1 MKKLIIITTVPMSL
15 ATLVKGQAKYLS
27 SYFDVKLVTS
37 FSEKNQEISKDEGV
51 ELKSI
56 GMTRQ
61 ITIIKDLR
69 ALIELYKYFKNQK
82 PDIVYTFTP
91 KAGLLGMMASFL
103 SRVPV
108 RIHNIVGMPLM
119 EATGKKFILLK
130 FIERLTYFFSTNL
143 FCNSFGLKKFINENL
158 TKKDVK
164 VIAQGSI
171 NGVDTEF
178 FKNTKTLDEKELI
191 RDKFKIDKKD
201 FVITFVGRIV
211 KDKGINELIEAFIN
225 LSKKYNNLKLL
236 LVGDYEEHLNP
247 IKNENKI
254 LIDSLESIIT
264 VGFQNDIRDF
274 FSITDLFVLPSYRE
288 GLPNSLIEAGS
299 FGIPLLATN
308 INGCNEIIDD
318 GITGILVEKKSAKK
332 LEEAIDKLLEDK
344 ELYNY
349 IKLKVRDRIIEKY
362 EQKYFWNEL
371 KNEIDNILR
380 EHK

>member
-27 SYFDVKLVTS
+27 TYFDVKLVTS
-37 FSEKNQEISKDEGV
+37 FSEKNQKISKAEGV

-56 GMTRQ
+56 DMTRQ
-61 ITIIKDLR
+61 ITIIKDLK

-108 RIHNIVGMPLM
+108 RIHNVVGMPLM

-143 FCNSFGLKKFINENL
+143 FCNSFGLKKFINDNL

-178 FKNTKTLDEKELI
+178 FKNIKTLDEQEFI

-225 LSKKYNNLKLL
+225 LSKKHNNLKLL

-247 IKNENKI
+247 IKKENKI
-254 LIDSLESIIT
+254 LIDSLDSIIT
-264 VGFQNDIRDF
+264 VGFQSDIRDF
-274 FSITDLFVLPSYRE
+274 LSITDLFVLPSYRE

-332 LEEAIDKLLEDK
+332 LEEGIDKLLEDK
-344 ELYNY
+344 ELYNS

-371 KNEIDNILR
+371 KNEIKKSI
-380 EHK
+380 

>member
-37 FSEKNQEISKDEGV
+37 FSEKNQEISKAEGV

-56 GMTRQ
+56 DMTRQ
-61 ITIIKDLR
+61 ITIIKDLK

-254 LIDSLESIIT
+254 LIDSLDSIIT

-274 FSITDLFVLPSYRE
+274 LSITDLFVLPSYRE

-332 LEEAIDKLLEDK
+332 LEEGIDKLLEDK
-344 ELYNY
+344 ELYNS

-371 KNEIDNILR
+371 KNEIKKSI
-380 EHK
+380 

>member
-56 GMTRQ
+56 DMTRQ
-61 ITIIKDLR
+61 ITIIKDLK

-178 FKNTKTLDEKELI
+178 FKNTKTLDEKEFI
-191 RDKFKIDKKD
+191 KDKFKIDKKD

-254 LIDSLESIIT
+254 LIDSLDSIIT

-274 FSITDLFVLPSYRE
+274 LSITDLFVLPSYRE

-332 LEEAIDKLLEDK
+332 LEEGIDKLLEDK
-344 ELYNY
+344 ELYNS

-371 KNEIDNILR
+371 KNEIKKSI
-380 EHK
+380 

>member
-247 IKNENKI
+247 IKKENKI
-254 LIDSLESIIT
+254 LIDSLDSIIT

-274 FSITDLFVLPSYRE
+274 LSITDLFVLPSYRE

-318 GITGILVEKKSAKK
+318 CITGILVEKKSAKK

-344 ELYNY
+344 ELYNS

-371 KNEIDNILR
+371 KNEIKKSI
-380 EHK
+380 

>member
-37 FSEKNQEISKDEGV
+37 FSEKNQEISKAEGV

-56 GMTRQ
+56 DMTRQ
-61 ITIIKDLR
+61 ITIIKDLK

-254 LIDSLESIIT
+254 LIDSLDSIIT

-274 FSITDLFVLPSYRE
+274 LSITDLFVLPSYRE

-344 ELYNY
+344 ELYSS

-362 EQKYFWNEL
+362 EQNFFWNEL
-371 KNEIDNILR
+371 KNEIKKSI
-380 EHK
+380 

>member
-56 GMTRQ
+56 DMTRQ
-61 ITIIKDLR
+61 ITIIKDLK

-178 FKNTKTLDEKELI
+178 FKNTKTLDEKEFI
-191 RDKFKIDKKD
+191 KDKFKIDKKD

-254 LIDSLESIIT
+254 LIDSLDSIIT

-274 FSITDLFVLPSYRE
+274 LSITDLFVLPSYRE

-344 ELYNY
+344 ELYNS

-371 KNEIDNILR
+371 KNEIKKSI
-380 EHK
+380 

>member
-37 FSEKNQEISKDEGV
+37 FSEKNQEISKAEGV

-56 GMTRQ
+56 DMTRQ
-61 ITIIKDLR
+61 ITIIKDLK

-108 RIHNIVGMPLM
+108 RIHNVVGMPLM

-247 IKNENKI
+247 IKKENKI
-254 LIDSLESIIT
+254 LIDSLDSIIT

-274 FSITDLFVLPSYRE
+274 LSITDLFVLPSYRE

-299 FGIPLLATN
+299 FGIPLLAAN

-344 ELYNY
+344 ELYNS

-371 KNEIDNILR
+371 KNEIKKSI
-380 EHK
+380 

>member
-37 FSEKNQEISKDEGV
+37 FSEKNQEISKAEGV

-56 GMTRQ
+56 DMTRQ
-61 ITIIKDLR
+61 ITIIKDLK

-211 KDKGINELIEAFIN
+211 KDKGINELIEAFVN

-247 IKNENKI
+247 IKKENKI
-254 LIDSLESIIT
+254 LIDSLDSIIT
-264 VGFQNDIRDF
+264 VGFQSDIRDF
-274 FSITDLFVLPSYRE
+274 LSITDLFVLPSYRE

-344 ELYNY
+344 ELYNS

-371 KNEIDNILR
+371 KNEIKKSI
-380 EHK
+380 

>member
-37 FSEKNQEISKDEGV
+37 FSEKNQEISKAEGV

-56 GMTRQ
+56 DMTRQ
-61 ITIIKDLR
+61 ITIIKDLK

-108 RIHNIVGMPLM
+108 RIHNVVGMPLM

-130 FIERLTYFFSTNL
+130 FIEKLTYFFSTNL

-171 NGVDTEF
+171 NGVDTEL

-254 LIDSLESIIT
+254 LIDSLDSIIT

-274 FSITDLFVLPSYRE
+274 LSITDLFVLPSYRE

-344 ELYNY
+344 ELYNS

-371 KNEIDNILR
+371 KNEIKKSI
-380 EHK
+380 

>member
-37 FSEKNQEISKDEGV
+37 FSEKNQEISKAEGV

-56 GMTRQ
+56 DMTRQ
-61 ITIIKDLR
+61 ITIIKDLK

-130 FIERLTYFFSTNL
+130 FIERLTYLFSTNL

-254 LIDSLESIIT
+254 LIDSLDSIIT
-264 VGFQNDIRDF
+264 VGFQSDIRDF
-274 FSITDLFVLPSYRE
+274 LSITDLFVLPSYRE

-344 ELYNY
+344 ELYNS

-371 KNEIDNILR
+371 KNEIKKSI
-380 EHK
+380 

>member
-37 FSEKNQEISKDEGV
+37 FSEKNQEISKAEGV

-56 GMTRQ
+56 DMTRQ
-61 ITIIKDLR
+61 ITIIKDLK

-178 FKNTKTLDEKELI
+178 FKNTKTLDEKEVI

-211 KDKGINELIEAFIN
+211 KDKGINELIEAFVN

-247 IKNENKI
+247 IKKENKI
-254 LIDSLESIIT
+254 LIDSLDSIIT

-274 FSITDLFVLPSYRE
+274 LSITDLFVLPSYRE

-318 GITGILVEKKSAKK
+318 GITGILIEKKSAKK
-332 LEEAIDKLLEDK
+332 LEEGIDKLLEDK
-344 ELYNY
+344 ELYNS

-371 KNEIDNILR
+371 KNEIKKSI
-380 EHK
+380 

>member
-37 FSEKNQEISKDEGV
+37 FSEKNQEISKAEGV

-56 GMTRQ
+56 DMTRQ

-143 FCNSFGLKKFINENL
+143 FCNSFGLKKFINDNL

-211 KDKGINELIEAFIN
+211 KDKGINELIEAFVN

-254 LIDSLESIIT
+254 LIDSLDSIIT

-274 FSITDLFVLPSYRE
+274 LSITDLFVLPSYRE

-344 ELYNY
+344 ELYNS

-371 KNEIDNILR
+371 KNEIKKSI
-380 EHK
+380 

>member
-56 GMTRQ
+56 DMTRQ
-61 ITIIKDLR
+61 ITIIKDLK

-211 KDKGINELIEAFIN
+211 KDKGINELIEAFVD

-254 LIDSLESIIT
+254 LIDSLDSIIT

-274 FSITDLFVLPSYRE
+274 LSITDLFVLPSYRE

-344 ELYNY
+344 ELYNS

-371 KNEIDNILR
+371 KNEIKKSI
-380 EHK
+380 

>member
-56 GMTRQ
+56 DMTRQ
-61 ITIIKDLR
+61 ITIIKDLK

-254 LIDSLESIIT
+254 LIDSLDSIIT
-264 VGFQNDIRDF
+264 VGFQSDIRDF
-274 FSITDLFVLPSYRE
+274 LSITDLFVLPSYRE

-344 ELYNY
+344 ELYNS

-371 KNEIDNILR
+371 KNEIKKSI
-380 EHK
+380 

>member
-56 GMTRQ
+56 DMTRQ
-61 ITIIKDLR
+61 ITIIKDLK

-108 RIHNIVGMPLM
+108 RIHNVVGMPLM

-211 KDKGINELIEAFIN
+211 KDKGINELIEAFVN

-247 IKNENKI
+247 IKKENKI
-254 LIDSLESIIT
+254 LIDSLDSIIT

-274 FSITDLFVLPSYRE
+274 LSITDLFVLPSYRE

-344 ELYNY
+344 ELYNS

-371 KNEIDNILR
+371 KNEIKKSI
-380 EHK
+380 

>member
-37 FSEKNQEISKDEGV
+37 FSEKNQEISKAEGV

-56 GMTRQ
+56 DMTRQ
-61 ITIIKDLR
+61 ITIIKDLK

-254 LIDSLESIIT
+254 LIDSLDSIIT

-274 FSITDLFVLPSYRE
+274 LSITDLFVLPSYRE

-318 GITGILVEKKSAKK
+318 GVTGILVEKKSAKK

-344 ELYNY
+344 ELYNS

-371 KNEIDNILR
+371 KNEIKKSI
-380 EHK
+380 

>member
-37 FSEKNQEISKDEGV
+37 FSEKNQEISKAEGV

-56 GMTRQ
+56 DMTRQ
-61 ITIIKDLR
+61 ITIIKDLK

-211 KDKGINELIEAFIN
+211 KDKGINELIEAFVN

-254 LIDSLESIIT
+254 LIDSLDSIIT

-274 FSITDLFVLPSYRE
+274 LSITDLFVLPSYRE

-344 ELYNY
+344 ELYNS

-362 EQKYFWNEL
+362 E
-371 KNEIDNILR
+371 
-380 EHK
+380 

>member
-37 FSEKNQEISKDEGV
+37 FSEKNQEISKAEGV

-56 GMTRQ
+56 DMTRQ
-61 ITIIKDLR
+61 ITIIKDLK

-108 RIHNIVGMPLM
+108 RIHNVVGMPLM

-143 FCNSFGLKKFINENL
+143 FCNSFELKKFINENL

-254 LIDSLESIIT
+254 LIDSLDSIIT

-274 FSITDLFVLPSYRE
+274 LSITDLFVLPSYRE

-344 ELYNY
+344 ELYNS

-371 KNEIDNILR
+371 KNEIKKSI
-380 EHK
+380 

>member
-37 FSEKNQEISKDEGV
+37 FSEKNQEISKAEGV

-56 GMTRQ
+56 DMTRQ
-61 ITIIKDLR
+61 ITIIKDLK

-178 FKNTKTLDEKELI
+178 FKNTKTLDEKEVI

-211 KDKGINELIEAFIN
+211 KDKGINELIEAFVN

-254 LIDSLESIIT
+254 LIDSLDSIIT

-274 FSITDLFVLPSYRE
+274 LSITDLFVLPSYRE

-318 GITGILVEKKSAKK
+318 GITGILIEKKSAKK
-332 LEEAIDKLLEDK
+332 LEEGIDKLLEDK
-344 ELYNY
+344 ELYNS

-371 KNEIDNILR
+371 KNEIKKSI
-380 EHK
+380 

>member
-37 FSEKNQEISKDEGV
+37 FSKKNQEISKAEGV

-56 GMTRQ
+56 DMTRQ
-61 ITIIKDLR
+61 ITIIKDLK

-108 RIHNIVGMPLM
+108 RIHNVVGMPLM

-178 FKNTKTLDEKELI
+178 FKNTKTLDEQEVI

-211 KDKGINELIEAFIN
+211 KDKGINELIEAFAN

-254 LIDSLESIIT
+254 LIDSLDSIIT

-274 FSITDLFVLPSYRE
+274 LSITDLFVLPSYRE

-344 ELYNY
+344 ELYNS

-371 KNEIDNILR
+371 KNEIKKSI
-380 EHK
+380 

>member
-56 GMTRQ
+56 DMTRQ

-82 PDIVYTFTP
+82 PHIVYTFTP

-254 LIDSLESIIT
+254 LIDSLDSIIT

-274 FSITDLFVLPSYRE
+274 LSITDLFVLPSYRE

-344 ELYNY
+344 ELYNS

-371 KNEIDNILR
+371 KNEIKKSI
-380 EHK
+380 

>member
-56 GMTRQ
+56 DMTRQ
-61 ITIIKDLR
+61 ITIIKDLK

-130 FIERLTYFFSTNL
+130 FIERLTYLFSTNL

-254 LIDSLESIIT
+254 LIDSLDSIIT

-274 FSITDLFVLPSYRE
+274 LSITDLFVLPSYRE

-344 ELYNY
+344 ELYNS

-371 KNEIDNILR
+371 KNEIKKSI
-380 EHK
+380 

>member
-56 GMTRQ
+56 DMTRQ
-61 ITIIKDLR
+61 ITIIKDLK

-254 LIDSLESIIT
+254 LIDSLDSIIT

-274 FSITDLFVLPSYRE
+274 LSITDLFVLPSYRE

-344 ELYNY
+344 ELYNS

-371 KNEIDNILR
+371 KNEIKKYI
-380 EHK
+380 

>member
-56 GMTRQ
+56 DMTRQ
-61 ITIIKDLR
+61 ITIIKDLK

-108 RIHNIVGMPLM
+108 RIHNVVGMPLM

-254 LIDSLESIIT
+254 LIDSLDSIIT

-274 FSITDLFVLPSYRE
+274 LSITDLFVLPSYRE

-318 GITGILVEKKSAKK
+318 GVTGILVEKKSAKK

-344 ELYNY
+344 ELYNS

-371 KNEIDNILR
+371 KNEIKKSI
-380 EHK
+380 

>member
-37 FSEKNQEISKDEGV
+37 FSEKNQEISKAEGV

-56 GMTRQ
+56 DMTRQ
-61 ITIIKDLR
+61 ITIIKDLK

-254 LIDSLESIIT
+254 LIDSLDSIIT

-274 FSITDLFVLPSYRE
+274 LSITDLFVLPSYRE

-344 ELYNY
+344 ELYNS

-371 KNEIDNILR
+371 KNEIKKSI
-380 EHK
+380 

>member
-56 GMTRQ
+56 DMTRQ
-61 ITIIKDLR
+61 ITIIKDLK

-108 RIHNIVGMPLM
+108 RIHNVVGMPLM

-211 KDKGINELIEAFIN
+211 KDKGINELIEAFVD

-254 LIDSLESIIT
+254 LIDSLDSIIT

-274 FSITDLFVLPSYRE
+274 LSITDLFVLPSYRE

-344 ELYNY
+344 ELYNS

-371 KNEIDNILR
+371 KNEIKKSI
-380 EHK
+380 

>member
-37 FSEKNQEISKDEGV
+37 FSEKNQEISKAEGV

-56 GMTRQ
+56 DMTRQ

-130 FIERLTYFFSTNL
+130 FIERLTYLFSTNL

-254 LIDSLESIIT
+254 LIDSLDSIIT

-274 FSITDLFVLPSYRE
+274 LSITDLFVLPSYRE

-332 LEEAIDKLLEDK
+332 LEEGIDKLLEDK
-344 ELYNY
+344 ELYNS

-371 KNEIDNILR
+371 KNEIKKSI
-380 EHK
+380 

>member
-37 FSEKNQEISKDEGV
+37 FSEKNQEISKAEGV

-56 GMTRQ
+56 DMTRQ
-61 ITIIKDLR
+61 ITIIKDLK

-108 RIHNIVGMPLM
+108 RIHNVVGMPLM

-178 FKNTKTLDEKELI
+178 FKNTKTLDEKEVI

-254 LIDSLESIIT
+254 LIDSLDSIIT

-274 FSITDLFVLPSYRE
+274 LSITDLFVLPSYRE

-344 ELYNY
+344 ELYNS

-371 KNEIDNILR
+371 KNEIKKSI
-380 EHK
+380 

>member
-15 ATLVKGQAKYLS
+15 ATLVKDQAKYLS

-37 FSEKNQEISKDEGV
+37 FSEKNQEISKADGV

-56 GMTRQ
+56 DMTRQ

-91 KAGLLGMMASFL
+91 KAGLLGMIATFL

-130 FIERLTYFFSTNL
+130 FIERLTYLFSTNL

-254 LIDSLESIIT
+254 LIDSLDSIIT

-274 FSITDLFVLPSYRE
+274 LSITDLFVLPSYRE

-344 ELYNY
+344 ELYNS

-371 KNEIDNILR
+371 KNEIKKSI
-380 EHK
+380 

>member
-37 FSEKNQEISKDEGV
+37 FSEKNQEISKAEGV

-56 GMTRQ
+56 DMTRQ
-61 ITIIKDLR
+61 ITIIKDLK

-130 FIERLTYFFSTNL
+130 FIERLTYLFSTNL
-143 FCNSFGLKKFINENL
+143 FCNSFGLKKFINDNL

-178 FKNTKTLDEKELI
+178 FKNTKTLDEKEFI
-191 RDKFKIDKKD
+191 KDKFKIDKKD

-247 IKNENKI
+247 IKKENKI
-254 LIDSLESIIT
+254 LIDSLDSIIT

-274 FSITDLFVLPSYRE
+274 LSITDLFVLPSYRE

-318 GITGILVEKKSAKK
+318 CITGILVEKKSAKK

-344 ELYNY
+344 ELYNS

-371 KNEIDNILR
+371 KNEIKKSI
-380 EHK
+380 

>member
-37 FSEKNQEISKDEGV
+37 FSEKNQEISKAEGV

-56 GMTRQ
+56 DMTRQ
-61 ITIIKDLR
+61 ITIIKDLK

-130 FIERLTYFFSTNL
+130 FIERLTYLFSTNL

-254 LIDSLESIIT
+254 LIDSLDSIIT

-274 FSITDLFVLPSYRE
+274 LSITDLFVLPSYRE

-344 ELYNY
+344 ELYNS

-371 KNEIDNILR
+371 KNEIKKSI
-380 EHK
+380 

>member
-37 FSEKNQEISKDEGV
+37 FSEKNQEISKAEGV

-56 GMTRQ
+56 DMTRQ
-61 ITIIKDLR
+61 ITIIKDLK

-130 FIERLTYFFSTNL
+130 FIERLTYLFSTNL
-143 FCNSFGLKKFINENL
+143 FCNSFGLKKFINDNL

-178 FKNTKTLDEKELI
+178 FKNTKTLDEKEFI
-191 RDKFKIDKKD
+191 KDKFKIDKKD

-247 IKNENKI
+247 IKKENKI
-254 LIDSLESIIT
+254 LIDSLDSIIT
-264 VGFQNDIRDF
+264 VGFQSDIRDF
-274 FSITDLFVLPSYRE
+274 LSITDLFVLPSYRE

-332 LEEAIDKLLEDK
+332 LEEGIDKLLEDK
-344 ELYNY
+344 ELYNS

-371 KNEIDNILR
+371 KNEIKKSI
-380 EHK
+380 

>member
-15 ATLVKGQAKYLS
+15 ATLLKGQAKYLS

-37 FSEKNQEISKDEGV
+37 FSEKNQEISKAEGV

-56 GMTRQ
+56 DMTRQ

-211 KDKGINELIEAFIN
+211 KDKGINELIEAFVN
-225 LSKKYNNLKLL
+225 LSKKHNNLKLF

-254 LIDSLESIIT
+254 LIDSLDSIIT

-274 FSITDLFVLPSYRE
+274 LSITDLFVLPSYRE

-318 GITGILVEKKSAKK
+318 GITGILIEKKSVKN
-332 LEEAIDKLLEDK
+332 LEEGIDKLIEDK
-344 ELYNY
+344 ELYSS

-362 EQKYFWNEL
+362 ERKFFWNEL
-371 KNEIDNILR
+371 KNEIKKSI
-380 EHK
+380 

>member
-56 GMTRQ
+56 DMTRQ

-254 LIDSLESIIT
+254 LIDSLDSIIT

-274 FSITDLFVLPSYRE
+274 LSITDLFVLPSYRE

-344 ELYNY
+344 ELYNS

-371 KNEIDNILR
+371 KNEIKKSI
-380 EHK
+380 